1 MQIIGTR
8 TIDGPNVFTHR
19 PIVLMTLDLQDLHER
34 ESCDLPGF
42 VERLIERLPGLAEH
56 VCGKGYPGG
65 FVERLR
71 EGTYLAHVVEHV
83 AIEWGHAIGATG
95 NYGKTVRSSRPHCF
109 DVVVTSCVHQATRHL
124 LRAAVAFVDAAVR
137 GEPFDTAAVL
147 TAGQRLV
154 DHTRLGPS
162 TQAIV
167 DAAARRNVPWKRLD
181 DESLVQLG
189 YGTHRRLIR
198 STVGDA
204 TGAIAVE
211 IAQDKA
217 ATKALLARAF
227 IPVPEGEV
235 VESEAE
241 ALAAYDDIGAP
252 VVIKPLDGN
261 QGKGVSVGVRS
272 HDEVRAAVQIAQAQS
287 SRVIVERMLVGN
299 DYRILIVG
307 GRVVAASRRDPPA
320 VTGDG
325 TRSVRELV
333 EIANQDPRRG
343 EGHEKP
349 LTAIRLDDTALVH
362 LRTQGL
368 DLESVPERGR
378 TVWLRESANLSTG
391 GTAEDVTDLVHPDV
405 CRVCER
411 AARVVG
417 LDICGVDLM
426 TPDISQPLGRSSGI
440 VELNAGPGIRMHHH
454 PSAGAPRDVGGAIV
468 DLLFPG
474 GHNGRIPLITVTGT
488 NGKTTVARMVAHVL
502 QRARRRVGLTTTD
515 GVWIGGAQVAAGD
528 MTGPRSAQAVLSDPS
543 VEAAVLE
550 TARGG
555 IVRSGLGYDWSDV
568 GIMTNIQLDH
578 IGQDGIETLED
589 LAHIKSLVLE
599 RVRQGGTLVLNAD
612 DAHVMRLMDHPRV
625 RKLPR
630 EVRLFSAYPN
640 HVNVRRHRAQGGT
653 AYFPRRGWIVEGA
666 GAAEQALVEIA
677 TVPAV
682 LGGAAQHQLTN
693 ALAAVAACRAQG
705 LTEDRLALSFRTFDA
720 HAHNQGR
727 GNLYHV
733 AMGYALIDYGHNPAA
748 FEAVGQMS
756 ARWLGRR
763 VTAVVGVPG
772 DRADW
777 VIEEAARAAAR
788 AFDRVIVREDADRR
802 GRGQGEVPGLLC
814 AAIASHAPA
823 RLCQVVPGER
833 EALRMAV
840 ESMDPNE
847 VIVVFYEDLEAVQQT
862 LAELGA
868 VRAQIVEPLRFQ
880 EDGTLGALKRA

>member
-1 MQIIGTR
+1 MKIIGTR
-8 TIDGPNVFTHR
+8 TIEGPNVFTHR
-19 PIVLMTLDLQDLHER
+19 PTVLMTLDLQDLHER

-42 VERLIERLPGLAEH
+42 TERLIERLPGLAEH
-56 VCGKGYPGG
+56 VCSKGYPGG
-65 FVERLR
+65 FVARLR
-71 EGTYLAHVVEHV
+71 EGTYLGHVVEHV
-83 AIEWGHAIGATG
+83 AIEWGQAIGATG
-95 NYGKTVRSSRPHCF
+95 NYGKTVRSARPHCF
-109 DVVVTSCVHQATRHL
+109 DIAVTSCVHQATRHL
-124 LRAAVAFVDAAVR
+124 LHAAVAFVDATVR
-137 GEPFDTAAVL
+137 AEPFDMPAVL
-147 TAGQRLV
+147 TAARHLV

-167 DAAARRNVPWKRLD
+167 DAAACRNIPWQRLD

-204 TGAIAVE
+204 TSAIAVE

-227 IPVPEGEV
+227 VPVPKGEV
-235 VESEAE
+235 VESEE
-241 ALAAYDDIGAP
+241 QALAAYDEIGAP
-252 VVIKPLDGN
+252 VVIKPFDGN
-261 QGKGVSVGVRS
+261 QGKGVSMSVSS
-272 HDEVRAAVQIAQAQS
+272 HDEVRAAFQRAQAQS
-287 SRVIVERMLVGN
+287 ARIIVEQMLVGN
-299 DYRILIVG
+299 DYRILVVG
-307 GRVVAASRRDPPA
+307 GRVVAASRREPPA

-325 TRSVRELV
+325 TRTVRELV
-333 EIANQDPRRG
+333 AIANEDPRRG

-349 LTAIRLDDTALVH
+349 LTAIQLDDTALVH
-362 LRTQGL
+362 LGTQGL
-368 DLESVPERGR
+368 DPESVPEEGR

-391 GTAEDVTDLVHPDV
+391 GTAEDVTERVHPDV

-426 TPDISQPLGRSSGI
+426 TPDISQPLGPSAGI

-454 PSAGAPRDVGGAIV
+454 PSTGAPRDVGGAIV

-474 GHNGRIPLITVTGT
+474 GHNGRIPLIAVTGT
-488 NGKTTVARMVAHVL
+488 NGKTTVARMVAHAL
-502 QRARRRVGLTTTD
+502 QMARRQVGLTTTD

-528 MTGPRSAQAVLSDPS
+528 MTGPQSAQVVLSDPS
-543 VEAAVLE
+543 VDAAILE

-555 IVRSGLGYDWSDV
+555 IVRAGLGYDWSDV

-578 IGQDGIETLED
+578 IGQDGIETLDD

-599 RVRQGGTLVLNAD
+599 RVREGGTLVLNAD

-625 RKLPR
+625 RKLSR

-640 HVNVRRHRAQGGT
+640 HVNVRRHLAAGGT

-666 GAAEQALVEIA
+666 GAAEQSLVEIA
-677 TVPAV
+677 TIPAV
-682 LGGAAQHQLTN
+682 LGGAAQHQLMN
-693 ALAAVAACRAQG
+693 VLAAVAACRAQG
-705 LTEDRLALSFRTFDA
+705 LTADQFASSLRTFDA
-720 HAHNQGR
+720 HTHNQGR
-727 GNLYHV
+727 GALYRV
-733 AMGYALIDYGHNPAA
+733 GQGYVLIDYGHNPAA
-748 FEAVGQMS
+748 FDAVGQMG

-777 VIEEAARAAAR
+777 VIGEAARAAAR

-802 GRGQGEVPGLLC
+802 GRDQGEVPGLLC
-814 AAIASHAPA
+814 EAISSHAPS
-823 RLCQVVPGER
+823 RLCQVVPGEK
-833 EALRMAV
+833 EALRLAV
-840 ESMDPNE
+840 ESMEPNE
-847 VIVVFYEDLEAVQQT
+847 VIVVFYEDLQAVQQT
-862 LAELGA
+862 LGDLGA

-880 EDGTLGALKRA
+880 DDGTLGALRRA

>member
-42 VERLIERLPGLAEH
+42 VERLIARLPGLAEH

-83 AIEWGHAIGATG
+83 AIEWGGSIGATG
-95 NYGKTVRSSRPHCF
+95 NYGKTVRSARPRCF
-109 DVVVTSCVHQATRHL
+109 DIVVTSSVHQATRHL

-137 GEPFDTAAVL
+137 GEPFDAAAVL
-147 TAGQRLV
+147 TAARQLV
-154 DHTRLGPS
+154 DDTRLGPS

-167 DAAARRNVPWKRLD
+167 DAAARRNIPWKRLD

-189 YGTHRRLIR
+189 YGTHRRLVR

-204 TGAIAVE
+204 TRAIAVE

-217 ATKALLARAF
+217 ATKALLSRAF

-261 QGKGVSVGVRS
+261 QGKGVFVGVRS

-299 DYRILIVG
+299 DYRILVVG
-307 GRVVAASRRDPPA
+307 GRVVAASRRAPPA

-325 TRSVRELV
+325 TRTVRELV
-333 EIANQDPRRG
+333 AIANQDPRRG

-368 DLESVPERGR
+368 DPESIPEEGR

-391 GTAEDVTDLVHPDV
+391 GTAEDVTDRVHPDV

-474 GHNGRIPLITVTGT
+474 GHNGRIPLIAVTGT
-488 NGKTTVARMVAHVL
+488 NGKTTVARMVAHAL
-502 QRARRRVGLTTTD
+502 QLAGRRVGLTTTD
-515 GVWIGGAQVAAGD
+515 GVWIGGAQIAAGD

-555 IVRSGLGYDWSDV
+555 IVRTGLGYDWSDV
-568 GIMTNIQLDH
+568 GIITNIQLDH
-578 IGQDGIETLED
+578 IGQDGIETLDD

-599 RVRQGGTLVLNAD
+599 RVRDGGTLVLNAD
-612 DAHVMRLMDHPRV
+612 DAHVMRLMDDPRV

-640 HVNVRRHRAQGGT
+640 HVNVRRHLAQGGT
-653 AYFPRRGWIVEGA
+653 AYFPRRGWIAEGS
-666 GAAEQALVEIA
+666 GAAEQKLVEIA
-677 TVPAV
+677 TIPAV

-705 LTEDRLALSFRTFDA
+705 LTAEQLAVSLRRFDA

-727 GNLYHV
+727 GNLYRV
-733 AMGYALIDYGHNPAA
+733 AMGYVLIDYGHNPAA

-802 GRGQGEVPGLLC
+802 GRAQGEVPGLLC
-814 AAIASHAPA
+814 AAIASHARS
-823 RLCQVVPGER
+823 RLCQVVPAER
-833 EALRMAV
+833 EAVRVAV

-880 EDGTLGALKRA
+880 EDGTLGVLRRA

>member
-42 VERLIERLPGLAEH
+42 VDRLIERVPGLSEH
-56 VCGKGYPGG
+56 VCGKGYPGA

-83 AIEWGHAIGATG
+83 AIEWGQATAATG
-95 NYGKTVRSSRPHCF
+95 NYGKTVRSGRPHCF

-124 LRAAVAFVDAAVR
+124 LHAAVAFVDATVR
-137 GEPFDTAAVL
+137 GEAFDTAGVIA
-147 TAGQRLV
+147 AAQRRV

-167 DAAARRNVPWKRLD
+167 DAAARRNIPWKRLD
-181 DESLVQLG
+181 EESLVQLG
-189 YGTHRRLIR
+189 YGRHRRLVR
-198 STVGDA
+198 STVGES
-204 TGAIAVE
+204 TSAIAVE

-217 ATKALLARAF
+217 STKAMLARAF
-227 IPVPEGEV
+227 IPVPEGMV
-235 VESEAE
+235 VASEEE
-241 ALAAYDDIGAP
+241 ALAAFDEIGAP
-252 VVIKPLDGN
+252 VVLKPLDGN
-261 QGKGVSVGVRS
+261 QGKAVSVAVRS
-272 HDEVRAAVQIAQAQS
+272 HDEVRTAFQLAHAIS
-287 SRVIVERMLVGN
+287 PHVILEQMLVGN
-299 DYRILIVG
+299 DYRVVVIG
-307 GRVVAASRRDPPA
+307 GRVVAASRREPPA

-325 TRSVRELV
+325 TRTVRELV
-333 EIANQDPRRG
+333 AIANQDPRRG

-368 DLESVPERGR
+368 DPESVPEEGR

-391 GTAEDVTDLVHPDV
+391 GTAEDVTEQVHPEV

-426 TPDISQPLGRSSGI
+426 TPDISQPLGPSSGI

-454 PSAGAPRDVGGAIV
+454 PSAGAPRDVGAAIV

-474 GHNGRIPLITVTGT
+474 GHNGRIPLIAVTGT
-488 NGKTTVARMVAHVL
+488 NGKTTVARMVAHAL
-502 QRARRRVGLTTTD
+502 QLARHRVGLTTTD

-528 MTGPRSAQAVLSDPS
+528 MTGPRSAQVVLSDPS
-543 VEAAVLE
+543 VDAAVLE

-578 IGQDGIETLED
+578 IGQDGIETLDD

-599 RVRQGGTLVLNAD
+599 RVREGGTLVLNAD

-630 EVRLFSAYPN
+630 DVRLFSAYPN
-640 HVNVRRHRAQGGT
+640 HVNVRRHLAGGGT

-677 TVPAV
+677 TIPAV

-693 ALAAVAACRAQG
+693 ALAAIAACRAQG
-705 LTEDRLALSFRTFDA
+705 LKADQLAWSFRTFDA

-733 AMGYALIDYGHNPAA
+733 GQGYVLIDYGHNPAA
-748 FEAVGQMS
+748 FDAVGQMS

-763 VTAVVGVPG
+763 VTAIVGVPG

-802 GRGQGEVPGLLC
+802 GRDKGEVPGLLC
-814 AAIASHAPA
+814 AAIASHAPS
-823 RLCQVVPGER
+823 RVCQVVASETA
-833 EALRMAV
+833 ALRLAV
-840 ESMDPNE
+840 QSMNPNE
-847 VIVVFYEDLEAVQQT
+847 VIVVFYEDLQEVQDT

-868 VRAQIVEPLRFQ
+868 VPAQILEPLRFQ
-880 EDGTLGALKRA
+880 EDGTLSASRRA